1 MRVQFLGLEDP
12 LEEDM
17 ATYSTPCLFLRIH
30 KIIILSFK
38 EEENKLMEVE
48 NKRDRKG
55 NQKGEKLESS

>member
-1 MRVQFLGLEDP
+1 MLTTLLLAFSLE
-12 LEEDM
+12 
-17 ATYSTPCLFLRIH
+17 SI

-38 EEENKLMEVE
+38 EEENKLMKVE